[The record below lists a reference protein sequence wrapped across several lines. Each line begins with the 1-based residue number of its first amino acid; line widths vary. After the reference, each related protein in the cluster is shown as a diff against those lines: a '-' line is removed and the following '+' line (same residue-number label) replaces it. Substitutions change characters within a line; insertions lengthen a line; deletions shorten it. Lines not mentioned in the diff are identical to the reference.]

1 MAKSVKLHISKT
13 LSSAKKYVIKQKE
26 VLETISEEEDE
37 AEESAV
43 VNEAKDNQSEKDHTI
58 IDEGDEEEKQL
69 SQLPS

>member
-1 MAKSVKLHISKT
+1 M
-13 LSSAKKYVIKQKE
+13 
-26 VLETISEEEDE
+26 LETISEEEDE

-43 VNEAKDNQSEKDHTI
+43 ENEAKDNQSEKDHTI